1 MSLSR
6 AAPRI
11 VAAVTADVRPRI
23 RAILPGCELRFV
35 QTGSELVRALEEA
48 QCTLMIVEV
57 HFDDSSAV
65 AALKCVLAREETF
78 PVVCVRDVPGDKP
91 GYATLNGLRTALGAM
106 VAEKFIDLVEH
117 RDDEAGNA
125 CVRAMLM
132 QLVPAESAAEELSEL

>member
-1 MSLSR
+1 MSLPR

-11 VAAVTADVRPRI
+11 VAAVNPDVWPRI

-91 GYATLNGLRTALGAM
+91 GYAMLNALRTALGAM
-106 VAEKFIDLVEH
+106 VARKFIDLVEH

-132 QLVPAESAAEELSEL
+132 QLLAAESPAKELSEL